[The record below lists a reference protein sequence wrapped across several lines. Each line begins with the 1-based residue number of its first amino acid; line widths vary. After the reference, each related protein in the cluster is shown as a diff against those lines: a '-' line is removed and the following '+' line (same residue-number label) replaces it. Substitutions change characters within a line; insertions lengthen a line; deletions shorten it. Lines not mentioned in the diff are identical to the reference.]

1 MNSILFIAFVVVVV
15 VDLNVVVD
23 VIVVIFGFIAII
35 EKETSNIDLDNS
47 SF

>member
-1 MNSILFIAFVVVVV
+1 MNSILFIAFVVVV

-35 EKETSNIDLDNS
+35 EKETINIDLGHP